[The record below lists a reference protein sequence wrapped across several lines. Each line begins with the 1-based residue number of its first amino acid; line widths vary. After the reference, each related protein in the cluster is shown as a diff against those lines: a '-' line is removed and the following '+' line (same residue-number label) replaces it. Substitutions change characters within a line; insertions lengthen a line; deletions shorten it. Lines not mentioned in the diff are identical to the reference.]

1 MFYFN
6 IVLEGAAGVDG
17 TTDHDGGTGCN
28 PALSGGTW
36 HRAIVGDDKVFVIA
50 GGVYHKGQTT

>member
-1 MFYFN
+1 MSM
-6 IVLEGAAGVDG
+6 GPQ
-17 TTDHDGGTGCN
+17 THDGGTGCN